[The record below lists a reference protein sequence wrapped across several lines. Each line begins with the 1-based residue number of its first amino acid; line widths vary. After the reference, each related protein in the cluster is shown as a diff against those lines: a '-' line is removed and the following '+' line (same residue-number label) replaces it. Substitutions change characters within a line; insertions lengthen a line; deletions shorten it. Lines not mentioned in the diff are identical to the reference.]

1 MKKLILASIILFFS
15 INTMA
20 QGTRGSIMMVDTS
33 ATKNKTTK
41 RYMLYVDSLKNLQY
55 WDTTGYKQVSITDY
69 GAITQLTSATTTV
82 VKNNS
87 RGVITT
93 VALTTAADASFEF
106 TFTNSTIKATSVIQL
121 TGLTA
126 GTGVVHP
133 ALVSV
138 GSGTCVIRVT
148 NVGTAA
154 FNALAKIHYTIL

>member
-1 MKKLILASIILFFS
+1 MKKLFLSLVISLAILPAFS
-15 INTMA
+15 
-20 QGTRGSIMMVDTS
+20 QSRGALVMKDTS
-33 ATKNKTTK
+33 ASKNKPTG
-41 RYMLYVDSLKNLQY
+41 RYEMRLDSAGNIQFWNKVVD
-55 WDTTGYKQVSITDY
+55 KQVHFSGY
-69 GAITQLTSATTTV
+69 AAVTQLTSATTTV
-82 VKNNS
+82 VSNYA

-106 TFTNSTIKATSVIQL
+106 TFTNSTIKTGSVILL

-138 GSGTCVIRVT
+138 GNGTCVIRVT

-154 FNALAKIHYTIL
+154 FNALAKIHYVVL